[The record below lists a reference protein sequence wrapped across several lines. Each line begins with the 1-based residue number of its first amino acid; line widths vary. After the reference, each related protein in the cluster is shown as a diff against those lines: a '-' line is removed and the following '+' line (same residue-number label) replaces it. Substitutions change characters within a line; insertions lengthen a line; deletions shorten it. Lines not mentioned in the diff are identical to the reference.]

1 MYQFAHRFLLNTSS
15 AWNARPDKAMTTN
28 HWSLKILH
36 ILNHSL
42 PLQSGY
48 AFRSHNILRAQ
59 LNMGWQPIALTAPVA
74 ETSWIDRG
82 KDEIIEGFRY
92 YRTAPLSGGHSPMNA
107 AFRGTLALTRRTRE
121 VSESEKPNLL
131 HAHSPIFNAFSS
143 LRVGRKLGIPIVY
156 EIHSLW
162 EDAAVTHGAYLR
174 DSWRY
179 KLMQSLE
186 TWVCQK
192 ADQVAVLCHGLK
204 DDLMTRGIPP
214 AKLTVVPNGVNV
226 DEFKTCAPD
235 PEYAKSRKLDGRKV
249 IGFIGSFSRYEG
261 LDLLLEAMARLTPL
275 RPDIVLLLVG
285 GGRMEEHL
293 KAQVKRLQLADR
305 VIMPGRIP
313 HDRIPGV
320 YALMDI
326 LVYPRY
332 STRLTELVTPLKPL
346 EAMAMGKALVASD
359 IGGHRELIQ
368 DRHTGLFFPPGDAAA
383 LAEAL
388 TCLLDN
394 HDLRRQLESQG
405 SIWVRQKHSWAKA
418 TAVYSAIYARALG
431 TRVVGDSFE
440 ATNV

>member
-1 MYQFAHRFLLNTSS
+1 
-15 AWNARPDKAMTTN
+15 MTTH
-28 HWSLKILH
+28 HWPLKILH

-59 LNMGWQPIALTAPVA
+59 LNMGWQPIALTAPVT
-74 ETSWIDRG
+74 EPSWIDRAA
-82 KDEIIEGFRY
+82 DEIIGGLRY
-92 YRTAPLSGGHSPMNA
+92 YRTAPLSGGDSPLSA
-107 AFRGTLALTRRTRE
+107 AVRGTLALTKRARE

-143 LRVGRKLGIPIVY
+143 LRLGRKLGLPIVY

-162 EDAAVTHGAYLR
+162 EDAAVIHGAYR
-174 DSWRY
+174 RSSWRY
-179 KLMQSLE
+179 RLMQSLE

-192 ADQVAVLCHGLK
+192 ADHVAVLCHGLK
-204 DDLMTRGIPP
+204 DDLTRRGIPP
-214 AKLTVVPNGVNV
+214 AKLTVVPNGVDV
-226 DEFKTCAPD
+226 DEFTACAPD
-235 PEYAKSRKLDGRKV
+235 LAQAASWKLHGKRV

-261 LDLLLEAMARLTPL
+261 LDLLLEATARLTSR

-285 GGRMEEHL
+285 GGRMEESL
-293 KAQVKRLQLADR
+293 KAQVERLQLADR

-313 HDRIPGV
+313 YDRIRGV

-346 EAMAMGKALVASD
+346 EAMAMGKAVVASD
-359 IGGHRELIQ
+359 IGGHRELIK
-368 DRHTGLFFPPGDAAA
+368 DRQTGLLFPPGDAAA

-388 TCLLDN
+388 TCLLGD
-394 HDLRRQLESQG
+394 HDLSRQLGRHS
-405 SIWVRQKHSWAKA
+405 SIAVRQKHSWTKA
-418 TAVYSAIYARALG
+418 TAVYSEIYARALSPHG
-431 TRVVGDSFE
+431 IGP
-440 ATNV
+440 NP

>member
-1 MYQFAHRFLLNTSS
+1 M
-15 AWNARPDKAMTTN
+15 PDLKKPMTTH

-82 KDEIIEGFRY
+82 ADELIGGLRY
-92 YRTAPLSGGHSPMNA
+92 YRTAPLSGGDFPLSA
-107 AFRGTLALTRRTRE
+107 AFRSILALNRRARE

-143 LRVGRKLGIPIVY
+143 FHIGRKLGLPVVY
-156 EIHSLW
+156 EVHSLW
-162 EDAAVTHGAYLR
+162 EDAAVIHGAYPR
-174 DSWRY
+174 SSWRY

-186 TWVCQK
+186 TWVCRK
-192 ADQVAVLCHGLK
+192 ADHVAVLCHGLK
-204 DDLMTRGIPP
+204 GDLTRRGIPL
-214 AKLTVVPNGVNV
+214 AKLTVVPNGVDV
-226 DEFKTCAPD
+226 DEFNAGAPD
-235 PEYAKSRKLDGRKV
+235 LGQADSWNLHGRHV

-261 LDLLLEAMARLTPL
+261 LDLLLEAMARLTSR
-275 RPDIVLLLVG
+275 RPDVVLLLVG
-285 GGRMEEHL
+285 GGRMEERL
-293 KAQVKRLQLADR
+293 KAHVERLRLVDR

-346 EAMAMGKALVASD
+346 EAMAMGKAVVASD

-368 DRHTGLFFPPGDAAA
+368 DRQTGLLFPPGDAAA
-383 LAEAL
+383 LADAL
-388 TCLLDN
+388 TGLLDD
-394 HDLRRQLESQG
+394 HDLRRQLGRQASLA
-405 SIWVRQKHSWAKA
+405 VRQKHSWAKA
-418 TAVYSAIYARALG
+418 TAVYSDIYARALG
-431 TRVVGDSFE
+431 THDS
-440 ATNV
+440 NP